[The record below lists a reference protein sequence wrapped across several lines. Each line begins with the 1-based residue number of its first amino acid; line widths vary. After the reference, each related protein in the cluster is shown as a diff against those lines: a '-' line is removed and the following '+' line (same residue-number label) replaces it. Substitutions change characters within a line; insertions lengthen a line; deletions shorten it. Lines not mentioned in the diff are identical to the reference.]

1 MALAEDTARSTGG
14 TDAVE
19 VSEAVSPEIK
29 VAAIQVILS
38 ELPVEVSEVLRGRR
52 EEIMVLVQ
60 RLLDS
65 AGIEGAFSA
74 PKAGESNEVT
84 VEQGQIGA
92 PADKELSPEQA
103 WLAQFKARFDALP
116 QLHAGVEWAD
126 VEKSLLADQEA
137 VRKLMKLDAAGFEM
151 NVFRAKNDGE
161 IQFRTAQTDV
171 TKIAEKYRTIMYDK
185 KAHTDFPGYSPN
197 NYAVDIAASLGVEVA
212 DKELYEQF
220 RVQNGWVWL
229 ITDAVTRKTGDAFY
243 GSRGGVSSA
252 GARDHRAV
260 GSFCAA
266 LRVKKA

>member
-1 MALAEDTARSTGG
+1 MASAKGTARSTGG

-38 ELPVEVSEVLRGRR
+38 ELPVEVSEVLRGGR
-52 EEIMVLVQ
+52 EEIMVLIQ

-137 VRKLMKLDAAGFEM
+137 VRKLMKLDAAGF
-151 NVFRAKNDGE
+151 
-161 IQFRTAQTDV
+161 
-171 TKIAEKYRTIMYDK
+171 
-185 KAHTDFPGYSPN
+185 
-197 NYAVDIAASLGVEVA
+197 
-212 DKELYEQF
+212 
-220 RVQNGWVWL
+220 
-229 ITDAVTRKTGDAFY
+229 
-243 GSRGGVSSA
+243 
-252 GARDHRAV
+252 
-260 GSFCAA
+260 
-266 LRVKKA
+266 